1 MRLVLKYRIGYGHE
15 SSEYGYLIT
24 DILTSCG
31 VNAKTVK
38 TDDEIIVF
46 MEGDEE
52 GIKNGFA
59 ALGERLPLSLYINS
73 QHMEEAAV
81 MPAMGSELKKSFY
94 MGMYPVLMREIVD
107 DSSSKALD
115 IFSTL
120 PGGARR
126 LRIQGKEITNKEA
139 LKEGLESL
147 ANLIKERGRITVSK
161 EGCRFAVG
169 SLKSGLAF
177 LTNLRPDTLN
187 QLGFSQD
194 DAITLSVMER
204 PIVLKQG
211 ESGYAGAFFA
221 NDFASLSFCKAMS
234 DNDISTLY
242 ISEDNGGDDV
252 DFEYSGFS
260 FDAPKREWIL
270 FSGADRFFVN
280 QALTPSELSETEE
293 GLFFDISADS
303 DFAVSLLKKGVGAK
317 KAAKAQFFDG
327 DIESGLKSGFEFGGK
342 LYENFASKYP
352 NQAQKL
358 KMLKC
363 NKDTAVSSFFEAL
376 AALCDKSGFGE
387 IAYSVSNSELSG
399 GVKLDFILAKTEDG
413 SVLDLKKSF
422 ASVLS
427 YKLAGVEDDI
437 ILYSV
442 FESIIDFFVIMTD
455 EAKKSADI
463 KKVFIVGDMLG
474 VKPFTAKLKQK
485 LKNVEIG
492 MGLCKVP
499 AELAPFEKLP
509 F

>member
-1 MRLVLKYRIGYGHE
+1 MHLVLKYRIGYGHE

-52 GIKNGFA
+52 GIKKGFA

-107 DSSSKALD
+107 DTSSKVLD
-115 IFSTL
+115 IFSVSPDAKTEVK
-120 PGGARR
+120 
-126 LRIQGKEITNKEA
+126 IFGKQTTDTKS
-139 LKEGLESL
+139 LKEGLTSL
-147 ANLIKERGRITVSK
+147 VSRIKERGEITLSK
-161 EGCRFAVG
+161 EGVKFALTTKKTGV
-169 SLKSGLAF
+169 AF
-177 LTNLRPDTLN
+177 LTNLKPQSLN
-187 QLGFSQD
+187 ELGLSQD

-211 ESGYAGAFFA
+211 ESGYTGACFA
-221 NDFASLSFCKAMS
+221 NDFASLALCKVMS
-234 DNDISTLY
+234 DNDISILY
-242 ISEDNGGDDV
+242 VAECDEAGDV
-252 DFEYSGFS
+252 DFEYSGFG
-260 FDAPKREWIL
+260 FDTPKREWIL

-280 QALTPSELSETEE
+280 PALTPSELSETEE
-293 GLFFDISADS
+293 GLFFDLSSDAD
-303 DFAVSLLKKGVGAK
+303 FGVSLLKKGVGAK
-317 KAAKAQFFDG
+317 KVAKAMFFEG
-327 DIESGLKSGFEFGGK
+327 DIESGLKNSFEFGGK

-352 NQAQKL
+352 DEAERL
-358 KMLKC
+358 KGVKC
-363 NKDTAVSSFFEAL
+363 EKDRAVSSFFEAL
-376 AALCDKSGFGE
+376 ATLCNKSCFGE
-387 IAYSVSNSELSG
+387 IAYNVSHSELAG
-399 GVKLDFILAKTEDG
+399 GVKLDFVLTKTDDG
-413 SVLDLKKSF
+413 SALDLKKSF
-422 ASVLS
+422 ASILS
-427 YKLAGVEDDI
+427 YKLAGVEDNI

-442 FESIIDFFVIMTD
+442 FESIIDFFVIMVD

-463 KKVFIVGDMLG
+463 KKVFIVGDMLCI
-474 VKPFTAKLKQK
+474 KPFTAKLKQK

-499 AELAPFEKLP
+499 AELASFEKLP